1 MPNSSVFPIRS
12 RAAVA
17 LSLLA
22 ALVACED
29 TGRLDPS
36 DGGQTSDAGSDAG
49 LSIPDAGLDAGVVD
63 TCFLDVMVGDGFVC
77 ALRRDRQVYCWGDN
91 RSGQLGDGTTQAR
104 ATPRPVLTTQGGA
117 PLTGVL
123 QIATGADFACARLE
137 GGRVQCWGGNAS
149 GQLGPGHGSVRT
161 PVPWVP
167 SVGAA
172 EVLDATEIAAGAS
185 YTCVLRAEA
194 TPYCV
199 GLNNTGQLG
208 DGTDADHVDAVAVLE
223 GSTGQPFSGAE
234 ELDLG
239 GFHGCGLRGPGV
251 LCWGRDG
258 YGRLGVGATQDLP
271 SQAVEPA
278 LTGLDQDPVVDVS
291 VGFGHSCVVR
301 ASGALECWGEID
313 DPRVFGGIG
322 TVLQADLPTRIAS
335 PEAIALVHGPD
346 SAQVCVITADR
357 GLACMGRNTEGQ
369 LGDGTY
375 VGRTVPVSVLA
386 ADGSPLSEVTAVSQ
400 SQLTTCA
407 IAGDQVWCWGG
418 NRSGQLGADTPAT
431 SPVPLR
437 VDVPCE

>member
-1 MPNSSVFPIRS
+1 M
-12 RAAVA
+12 
-17 LSLLA
+17 
-22 ALVACED
+22 
-29 TGRLDPS
+29 
-36 DGGQTSDAGSDAG
+36 
-49 LSIPDAGLDAGVVD
+49 
-63 TCFLDVMVGDGFVC
+63 
-77 ALRRDRQVYCWGDN
+77 
-91 RSGQLGDGTTQAR
+91 
-104 ATPRPVLTTQGGA
+104 
-117 PLTGVL
+117 
-123 QIATGADFACARLE
+123 
-137 GGRVQCWGGNAS
+137 
-149 GQLGPGHGSVRT
+149 
-161 PVPWVP
+161 
-167 SVGAA
+167 
-172 EVLDATEIAAGAS
+172 
-185 YTCVLRAEA
+185 
-194 TPYCV
+194 
-199 GLNNTGQLG
+199 
-208 DGTDADHVDAVAVLE
+208 
-223 GSTGQPFSGAE
+223 
-234 ELDLG
+234 
-239 GFHGCGLRGPGV
+239 
-251 LCWGRDG
+251 
-258 YGRLGVGATQDLP
+258 
-271 SQAVEPA
+271 
-278 LTGLDQDPVVDVS
+278 TGLDQDPVVDVS